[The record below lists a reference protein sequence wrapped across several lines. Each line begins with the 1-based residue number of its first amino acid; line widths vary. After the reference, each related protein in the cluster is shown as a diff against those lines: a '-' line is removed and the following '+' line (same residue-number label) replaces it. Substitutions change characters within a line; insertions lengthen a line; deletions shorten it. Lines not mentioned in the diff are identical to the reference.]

1 MIRLSVKIATNSV
14 WLALR
19 IKGLSKKKVERVVIK
34 KVRMFSDSRPPEGC
48 LSAIDLQQRFV
59 HFFCMSGYIWV
70 RLGTSG

>member
-34 KVRMFSDSRPPEGC
+34 YKNNC
-48 LSAIDLQQRFV
+48 LTFLTLFNFEIF
-59 HFFCMSGYIWV
+59 
-70 RLGTSG
+70 